1 MERLKCTREDG
12 DDHNNGET
20 KSCCPST
27 QSSGSCQAQRQNME
41 CLKCGREDGDD
52 HDNGKP
58 KSCCP
63 SARSSGSSQDRWNKC
78 YEYEDIPWDLGQATP
93 LVAHLVQS
101 GSLPKGRGL
110 VPGCGTGYD
119 VVEMASPERYVVGLD
134 ISEKA
139 MERSRKLFSSVPNV
153 DNFTFVAADFF
164 SWKTTESF
172 FCAIDPSMRSAWAK
186 RMHEL
191 LTVDGELIILMFPV
205 DDHSGGPPFKVSF
218 EAYDEVLRAL
228 GFEVIKVEDNG
239 YAVESR
245 KGNTGKVE
253 KDLKP
258 FFNGWDKCWEEDFAP
273 WDLGKPTPVVLHL
286 VQNGSLPKGRGLVP
300 GCGSGYDV
308 VALASADRF
317 VVGLDISEKA
327 ITRAKGLFSS
337 ATNFDNFAF
346 IAADFFTWRPTELFD
361 FIFDYT
367 FFCGLEPSM
376 RLAWAKRMHE
386 LLRIDGELITLMFPV
401 NYEEVLHPFGF
412 KAITIEDNQLAIKPR
427 KCSET

>member
-1 MERLKCTREDG
+1 MECLKSTREDG

-27 QSSGSCQAQRQNME
+27 QTSGSSQAERQNME
-41 CLKCGREDGDD
+41 CLKCRREDGDD
-52 HDNGKP
+52 HDDGKP
-58 KSCCP
+58 KSFCP

-78 YEYEDIPWDLGQATP
+78 YEDGVIPWDLGQATP
-93 LVAHLVQS
+93 LVVHLVQS

-139 MERSRKLFSSVPNV
+139 MARSRELFSSVPNV

-164 SWKTTESF
+164 NWKTTESFDFIFDYTF

-205 DDHSGGPPFKVSF
+205 DDHSGGPPFKVSV

-228 GFEVIKVEDNG
+228 GFEVIKVEDNE

-245 KGNTGKVE
+245 KGRE
-253 KDLKP
+253 I
-258 FFNGWDKCWEEDFAP
+258 
-273 WDLGKPTPVVLHL
+273 LGRWRRTSNPSL
-286 VQNGSLPKGRGLVP
+286 V
-300 GCGSGYDV
+300 
-308 VALASADRF
+308 
-317 VVGLDISEKA
+317 SE
-327 ITRAKGLFSS
+327 
-337 ATNFDNFAF
+337 
-346 IAADFFTWRPTELFD
+346 
-361 FIFDYT
+361 
-367 FFCGLEPSM
+367 
-376 RLAWAKRMHE
+376 
-386 LLRIDGELITLMFPV
+386 
-401 NYEEVLHPFGF
+401 
-412 KAITIEDNQLAIKPR
+412 
-427 KCSET
+427 